1 MTENIQN
8 DSEVIIQSDDDIPLA
23 ELREN
28 IRQNVMELKP
38 VSKQSDSD
46 VWKYFGQLFK
56 NKKIVIRFQDRILWK
71 VCFQTNSHI
80 KRYVKQLH
88 FLLATPPLN
97 YMSYVHFF
105 AVIRKQRVRPICVST
120 YLTNIKLNWPQ
131 IKASTNNNEH

>member
-8 DSEVIIQSDDDIPLA
+8 DSEIIGSDDDIPLD

-38 VSKQSDSD
+38 VLKQSDSD

-56 NKKIVIRFQDRILWK
+56 DKKIVIRYQDRILCK

-80 KRYVKQLH
+80 KRYVTLLH
-88 FLLATPPLN
+88 FLRFT
-97 YMSYVHFF
+97 
-105 AVIRKQRVRPICVST
+105 
-120 YLTNIKLNWPQ
+120 
-131 IKASTNNNEH
+131 